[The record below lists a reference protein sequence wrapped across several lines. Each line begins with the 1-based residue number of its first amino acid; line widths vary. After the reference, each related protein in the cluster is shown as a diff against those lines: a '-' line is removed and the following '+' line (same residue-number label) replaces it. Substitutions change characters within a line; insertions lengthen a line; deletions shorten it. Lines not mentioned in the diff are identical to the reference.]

1 MKRKAP
7 YAGTAALRK
16 VKASRAKKLENIYRS
31 SPSKRAGQQITAA
44 DPTMVAI
51 SKTSWIRVWDPLVRF
66 GHWALVIAFAV
77 AYITGEE
84 EGEASELHEW
94 AGYIVG
100 GIIVWRVVWGL
111 IGPHYA
117 RFSDFVKG
125 PKQSVRYL
133 AGLIRGHVKRYVGH
147 SPAGGGMVLAL
158 LVSLALTVVTG
169 LIADQGYGN
178 ASSRQGLSSAVA
190 QALAQEPNRPQAG
203 QAGQAKESMIGEAH
217 AVLANIS
224 VALIVFH
231 LLGVALGSFVHRE
244 NLVRAMITGEK
255 RANEDAEDA

>member
-1 MKRKAP
+1 MPAPPERAPLRNQRLRECGKRGRSCLNAKLFLVHLSIMRLKRKA
-7 YAGTAALRK
+7 LRGDGR
-16 VKASRAKKLENIYRS
+16 VAESQGEPSKKLENIYRS
-31 SPSKRAGQQITAA
+31 SPSKRAGQQITAG

-51 SKTSWIRVWDPLVRF
+51 SKTSWIKVWDPLVRF

-84 EGEASELHEW
+84 EGEVSELHEW

-125 PKQSVRYL
+125 PKESVRYL
-133 AGLIRGHVKRYVGH
+133 VGLIRGHVKRYVGH
-147 SPAGGGMVLAL
+147 SPAGGVMVLAL

-178 ASSRQGLSSAVA
+178 ASSRQDLSTAVA
-190 QALAQEPNRPQAG
+190 QALAARCRG
-203 QAGQAKESMIGEAH
+203 C
-217 AVLANIS
+217 
-224 VALIVFH
+224 
-231 LLGVALGSFVHRE
+231 
-244 NLVRAMITGEK
+244 RASSLRR
-255 RANEDAEDA
+255 RASSSCPAAAAA